1 MNSLEEMI
9 EKANQL
15 NKWLIEKAQNK
26 KMKSDAFSMSQR
38 DSVISSKEMQLE
50 FLKTPDTHLTTPR
63 STFSPNNKVN
73 SVNKRRIDH
82 SPKWYSLNVFVLL
95 LIY

>member
-1 MNSLEEMI
+1 MSSLEEMI

-82 SPKWYSLNVFVLL
+82 SPK
-95 LIY
+95 